1 MFEGSPPPGAR
12 CEECEDGQTKFVY
25 SCDHNNGGCSD
36 EERCTEVANPTC
48 NPGECC
54 SNVTIQCTGKHV
66 ASYVYT

>member
-1 MFEGSPPPGAR
+1 MFEGSPPPGAQ